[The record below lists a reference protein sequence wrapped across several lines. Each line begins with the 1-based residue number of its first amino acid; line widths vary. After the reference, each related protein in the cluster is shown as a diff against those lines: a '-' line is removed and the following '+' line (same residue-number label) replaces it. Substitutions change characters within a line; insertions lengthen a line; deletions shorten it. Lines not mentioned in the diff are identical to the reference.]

1 MLSRLIL
8 PLLVLKKKVMK
19 VFIMMMIMIIM
30 TTEFLLCRPPAS
42 QPTYIATRKAGYLAP
57 CLRARR

>member
-1 MLSRLIL
+1 MTMMMI
-8 PLLVLKKKVMK
+8 
-19 VFIMMMIMIIM
+19 MMIMIIM
-30 TTEFLLCRPPAS
+30 TTDFLLCRPPAS